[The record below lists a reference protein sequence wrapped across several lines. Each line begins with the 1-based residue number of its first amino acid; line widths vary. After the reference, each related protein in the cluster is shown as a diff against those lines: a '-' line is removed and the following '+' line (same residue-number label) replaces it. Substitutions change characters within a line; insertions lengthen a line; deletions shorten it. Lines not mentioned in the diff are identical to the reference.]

1 MNANQP
7 IQNNT
12 QLATNTNPGGTPTPM
27 AGPDSAAIANSGM
40 TAGGMR
46 GLGLIAF
53 LLAQITLKL
62 DTVDLAKDYYNTN
75 KKDFDFFKATHQ
87 PGAAASVSEAMNPTL
102 NPKYTVDTFASS
114 PAGMAKS
121 KVVDK
126 AWFAAR
132 RRSHRYAVGAQ
143 RRIDY
148 EFALLRTA
156 AIASGWNVGRRYEQA
171 WADAHNERAFN
182 RKLAMANIG
191 VGVGS
196 IVRQGLATAVGE
208 LTNAQNEISNT
219 VASIGNGYFEKAGY
233 MDARR
238 DTRKRYGAPDEDR

>member
-1 MNANQP
+1 MNATQP

-12 QLATNTNPGGTPTPM
+12 QLATNTNPGSTPTPM
-27 AGPDSAAIANSGM
+27 AGPDTATIANLGM

-62 DTVDLAKDYYNTN
+62 ETVKLAKDYYNTN
-75 KKDFDFFKATHQ
+75 KKDFDFFKAIHQ
-87 PGAAASVSEAMNPTL
+87 PGATASVAEAMSPVTNPT
-102 NPKYTVDTFASS
+102 YVVDTYASS

-126 AWFAAR
+126 SWFATR
-132 RRSHRYAVGAQ
+132 RRAHRYAVGAQ
-143 RRIDY
+143 SKIDY

-182 RKLAMANIG
+182 RKLTMANIG

-196 IVRQGLATAVGE
+196 IVRQGLATAVGK
-208 LTNAQNEISNT
+208 LSDAQNEVSSNI
-219 VASIGNGYFEKAGY
+219 ASIGNGYFEKAGY

-238 DTRKRYGAPDEDR
+238 DTLKRYGAPDEDK